1 MLQGKTQIRQDSAK
15 YIRIAVLVIYDIMAV
30 FLAEV
35 LSIWTRFDFSLKSE
49 LGIPFL
55 ETAMHYV
62 WLNIITT
69 LIVFVIMH
77 LYNSLW
83 QYAGV
88 QELLNVVIACL
99 LSSAL
104 QSVGM
109 HMFQW
114 SMPRSYYILY
124 FFFLLAFI
132 AGSRFVYR
140 ALRIIR
146 HNYIGKFVGH
156 AVPTMI
162 IGAGDSA
169 YFLMKNMASSSQI
182 RNKVVC
188 VMDADKGK
196 IGSQILGAPI
206 VGDDSKIPWAAEKYG
221 VQEIFI
227 AIPNLPGARKKAILE
242 LCKNTG
248 CKIKILP
255 SMAQIVNEEVSVSN
269 FREVEIEDLL
279 GREPVKTN
287 LDEVM
292 GYIAGKVVLVTGGGG
307 SIGSELCR
315 QIAAHQPKQLIILD
329 IYENTTYALQ
339 LELQKKFPELLLTV
353 LIGSVRN
360 THRVDTIFEDYKP
373 QIVFHAAAHKH
384 VPLMETSPN
393 EAIKNNVFGTYNVAA
408 AAGRNKVE
416 RMMLISTDKAVNP
429 TNIMGASKR
438 ICEMIIQGMQHQYAD
453 TNYVA
458 VRFGN
463 VLGSNGSVI
472 PLFKKQI
479 AEGGPVT
486 VTDKNIIRYFMTIPE
501 AVSLVLQAGAYA
513 KGGEIFVLDM
523 GEPVKIDDMARNLI
537 RLSGYEPDVD
547 IPIVYTGLRP
557 GEKMFEECLKEEE
570 GLQKTANDLIF
581 IGKPIEFDRNKFFE
595 QLGDLKRM
603 AYEDDPEMKFIVGK
617 IVPSYQY
624 RWNKDVQI
632 CHNTEKG

>member
-1 MLQGKTQIRQDSAK
+1 MVPKCGIFCISKEIKKVRASTNMLQKNENGNEKAK
-15 YIRIAVLVIYDIMAV
+15 FTRITVLLIYDMIAVFM
-30 FLAEV
+30 AEV
-35 LSIWTRFDFSLKSE
+35 LSIWTRFDFSLQNE
-49 LGIPFL
+49 QGMPYL
-55 ETAMHYV
+55 ETAFRYLIV
-62 WLNIITT
+62 NILTT
-69 LIVFVIMH
+69 LVIFMVMH

-83 QYAGV
+83 QYASV

-109 HMFQW
+109 HMLQW

-146 HNYIGKFVGH
+146 HNYIGEFIGH

-169 YFLMKNMASSSQI
+169 YFLMKNMTSSNQI

-196 IGSQILGAPI
+196 IGSKILGAPI

-227 AIPNLPGARKKAILE
+227 AIPNLPGIRKKAILE

-315 QIAAHQPKQLIILD
+315 QIAAHCPAKLIILD
-329 IYENTTYALQ
+329 IYENTTYSLQ
-339 LELQKKFPELLLTV
+339 LELQKKYPELDLTV

-360 THRVDTIFEDYKP
+360 THRVDTIFQNYKP

-384 VPLMETSPN
+384 VPLMEDRLWRQ
-393 EAIKNNVFGTYNVAA
+393 V
-408 AAGRNKVE
+408 
-416 RMMLISTDKAVNP
+416 RM
-429 TNIMGASKR
+429 
-438 ICEMIIQGMQHQYAD
+438 
-453 TNYVA
+453 
-458 VRFGN
+458 
-463 VLGSNGSVI
+463 
-472 PLFKKQI
+472 
-479 AEGGPVT
+479 
-486 VTDKNIIRYFMTIPE
+486 
-501 AVSLVLQAGAYA
+501 
-513 KGGEIFVLDM
+513 
-523 GEPVKIDDMARNLI
+523 
-537 RLSGYEPDVD
+537 RLSKTMYLEPL
-547 IPIVYTGLRP
+547 TLQTLR
-557 GEKMFEECLKEEE
+557 EE
-570 GLQKTANDLIF
+570 
-581 IGKPIEFDRNKFFE
+581 
-595 QLGDLKRM
+595 
-603 AYEDDPEMKFIVGK
+603 PER
-617 IVPSYQY
+617 SAWY
-624 RWNKDVQI
+624 
-632 CHNTEKG
+632 